1 MNGSFKPT
9 ALLLLLFVLVTKKG
23 SCQIYVHKYEFGI
36 NLGMLVYQG
45 DLTPRRIGSFETQK
59 FTLGLHASKIISPVL
74 SVRAQLAFGKLK
86 GDDAIYDN
94 PEFRKQRNFNFTS
107 PVTELSG
114 QLVWNLTG
122 SNYKD
127 KGFSPYLFAGAG
139 LSLIK
144 VRRDWSGL
152 NTEYFQP
159 TTSEIWT
166 GLAAD
171 SAHGTPRM
179 IPVIPMGG
187 GVRYFFG
194 RNWGVNAEATY
205 RMTTTDYLDGFSEAA
220 NPAKKDKY
228 MGYTVG
234 IIYRAGKKDMLKCP
248 KVKY

>member
-1 MNGSFKPT
+1 MNWSFKPT
-9 ALLLLLFVLVTKKG
+9 ALLVLLFAAKKEMVY
-23 SCQIYVHKYEFGI
+23 SQTNQHKYEFGI

-59 FTLGLHASKIISPVL
+59 FTVGLHASKIISPVL
-74 SVRAQLAFGKLK
+74 SLRGQLAFGKLK
-86 GDDAIYDN
+86 GDDAAYDN
-94 PEFRKQRNFNFTS
+94 PEYRKQRNFNFTS

-127 KGFSPYLFAGAG
+127 KGFSPYVFAGAG

-144 VRRDWSGL
+144 VRRDWSAL

-159 TTSEIWT
+159 ATSEVWA

-171 SAHGTPRM
+171 TAHNTPRM

-194 RNWGVNAEATY
+194 RNWGINADATY
-205 RMTTTDYLDGFSEAA
+205 RLVSTDYLDGFSEAA
-220 NPAKKDKY
+220 NPDKKDKY

>member
-1 MNGSFKPT
+1 MNWSFKPT
-9 ALLLLLFVLVTKKG
+9 ALLVLLIAAKKEMVH
-23 SCQIYVHKYEFGI
+23 SQTNLHKYEFGI

-74 SVRAQLAFGKLK
+74 SLRAQLALGKLK
-86 GDDAIYDN
+86 GDDAVYDN
-94 PEFRKQRNFNFTS
+94 PEYRKQRNFNFTS

-122 SNYKD
+122 SNYRD
-127 KGFSPYLFAGAG
+127 KGFSPYVFAGAG

-159 TTSEIWT
+159 ATSEIWA
-166 GLAAD
+166 GLATD
-171 SAHGTPRM
+171 SAHSPPRM

-205 RMTTTDYLDGFSEAA
+205 RLVTTDYLDGFSEAA

-248 KVKY
+248 KMRY